1 MLALH
6 RQGGTLTVRHLPVPR
21 PAAGEALIRVHVA
34 GVCNT
39 DLEIA
44 RGYMGFEG
52 VLGHEF
58 VGTVEQCDDDAWLGA
73 RVAGEI
79 NLACGH
85 CDTCR
90 RGLGRHCPTRRV
102 LGILGK
108 DGAFAEFLTLP
119 VTNLHRVPEGLSDSA
134 ACFVEPVAAC
144 FEILEQVAIGPQDRV
159 AILGDGKLA
168 QLAALV
174 LTSQGVQALVVGKH
188 ASKLARAEALG
199 LRVACAAELEP
210 KSFDIVVEA
219 TGSPSGMQL
228 AIQLTRPRGTLV
240 LKSTYHGPLS
250 FDAAPLVI
258 DELKLVG
265 SRCGPFQPAIA
276 ALGAARLRPEPLID
290 ASFALHDAER
300 ALARAAEP
308 GVLKVLL
315 TVKQP

>member
-1 MLALH
+1 
-6 RQGGTLTVRHLPVPR
+6 
-21 PAAGEALIRVHVA
+21 
-34 GVCNT
+34 
-39 DLEIA
+39 
-44 RGYMGFEG
+44 
-52 VLGHEF
+52 
-58 VGTVEQCDDDAWLGA
+58 
-73 RVAGEI
+73 
-79 NLACGH
+79 
-85 CDTCR
+85 
-90 RGLGRHCPTRRV
+90 
-102 LGILGK
+102 
-108 DGAFAEFLTLP
+108 
-119 VTNLHRVPEGLSDSA
+119 LHRVPEGLSDSA

-199 LRVACAAELEP
+199 LRVARAAELEP

-315 TVKQP
+315 AVKQA